1 MANVLDFVS
10 RMVDDI
16 CEDVRLSVLVK
27 DSTCEDEMDTLEDD
41 PFMVDDVHERVNIG
55 MLKGG

>member
-1 MANVLDFVS
+1 MTNVLDFVS

-16 CEDVRLSVLVK
+16 CEDVRLSVLVE
-27 DSTCEDEMDTLEDD
+27 DSTSEDEMDALEDD